1 MRVRWPGFFANYG
14 RANYDALGREL
25 TRIGELRKERERQHQ
40 ARLEQLLETFPLFAD
55 VEIEDQEELLL
66 LFRPRSA
73 SPGERV
79 IRQGDRGDAMFFIA
93 SGAVEVRLE
102 TQAIRL
108 ESGAFFGEMALL
120 SGERRTADV
129 IAVDFCQFLVLDR
142 RDFNLFMSRHPKLR
156 AAVSSKAKERREM
169 NVSRKRRDEPSAG

>member
-1 MRVRWPGFFANYG
+1 
-14 RANYDALGREL
+14 
-25 TRIGELRKERERQHQ
+25 
-40 ARLEQLLETFPLFAD
+40 
-55 VEIEDQEELLL
+55 
-66 LFRPRSA
+66 
-73 SPGERV
+73 
-79 IRQGDRGDAMFFIA
+79 
-93 SGAVEVRLE
+93 
-102 TQAIRL
+102 
-108 ESGAFFGEMALL
+108 MALL